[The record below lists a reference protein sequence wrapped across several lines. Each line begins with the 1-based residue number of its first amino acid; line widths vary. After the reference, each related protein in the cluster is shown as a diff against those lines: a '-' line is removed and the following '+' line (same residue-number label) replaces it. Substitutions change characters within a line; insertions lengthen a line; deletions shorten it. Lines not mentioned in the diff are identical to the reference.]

1 MCITDYFKL
10 FSRSWA
16 IKTLS
21 KKNLSLITL
30 SLYNSMV
37 AKMIDELEIVYM
49 SFYASYT
56 VIMELNTKK
65 KSRRKI
71 WTWKWLLKRNE
82 RGAYNEILNE
92 LRLNKF

>member
-1 MCITDYFKL
+1 
-10 FSRSWA
+10 
-16 IKTLS
+16 
-21 KKNLSLITL
+21 
-30 SLYNSMV
+30 MV

-71 WTWKWLLKRNE
+71 WTWIWLLKRNE